1 MGGSTDLSILMSDV
15 FVSDVHLSSISHQN
29 TRLHSYIWPIT
40 LSTTVVPESGCEQ
53 REWEAVLI

>member
-15 FVSDVHLSSISHQN
+15 FVSDVHLSLISHRN
-29 TRLHSYIWPIT
+29 TRLHSYLWPIT

-53 REWEAVLI
+53 RVWE